1 MKKSIFKASFEESLN
16 LEDDG
21 LRKLQQEQH
30 DKTANYFK
38 KGRASLWFCIKS
50 FILALIFPI
59 DFNFLLLIVSM
70 AFHESDTLT
79 LTIAKHESL
88 TVNVFLILLLI
99 WLFLVILGK
108 FIKRV
113 YLLPYR
119 YQFHTF
125 TFMIWFLLE
134 IDLIVF
140 DILLANLATW
150 EMIGIYGI
158 IMIVT
163 YAIWNIELRGLRRL
177 MYGEVSGNTFRN
189 KIAKMISLYGMG
201 ILGAGIIIKRI
212 LGIFTVDMSISIKAF
227 GFLLLWIFCNVILVA
242 VVAFI
247 GLPYF
252 LQAYYKWKYPEE
264 YREWEGKTLEEW
276 YGKKY

>member
-189 KIAKMISLYGMG
+189 KIAKMLSL
-201 ILGAGIIIKRI
+201 
-212 LGIFTVDMSISIKAF
+212 
-227 GFLLLWIFCNVILVA
+227 
-242 VVAFI
+242 
-247 GLPYF
+247 
-252 LQAYYKWKYPEE
+252 
-264 YREWEGKTLEEW
+264 W
-276 YGKKY
+276 YGDFRSRYYHKAYFRNLYSRYVKFNKGIWFLAIMDFL